1 MMSILF
7 IALALVAAGLIIELV
22 AANHAPFG
30 YEDEQGFHFGIERG
44 NSSQAFELENP
55 S

>member
-1 MMSILF
+1 MITVLIIL
-7 IALALVAAGLIIELV
+7 LALGAAGLIIELV

-30 YEDEQGFHFGIERG
+30 YEDEQGFHFGNERRTTSRG
-44 NSSQAFELENP
+44 FEFENP